1 MEYNEQ
7 KQERV
12 ILAGVHR
19 GMRDAL
25 WDTTEESIHELGE
38 LVKTAGGIVVGE
50 MIQNKADLESATYM
64 GEGKL
69 DELKIAI
76 ETLNADMVVFDD
88 ELSPVQMRNISDFLE
103 IEAKELII
111 KDINK
116 NEFLEIKSKYPLNL
130 VKLTKQEVM
139 YDLIYKFKQYFNTS
153 YEKAYEIYNTSY
165 KLNGLGTII
174 YDGNLKKINELNLS
188 QNKKVFLNKIL
199 DLHKK
204 LSTGREKIKK
214 DFDNDKSSL
223 TKREREIAL
232 LAQRGITTKEISKR
246 LFISTETVKM
256 TLKKV
261 YRKLDV
267 HSKAELNTVKF

>member
-1 MEYNEQ
+1 MYYDIGGNFNHCE
-7 KQERV
+7 KIDIERLKEGFR
-12 ILAGVHR
+12 INF
-19 GMRDAL
+19 
-25 WDTTEESIHELGE
+25 I
-38 LVKTAGGIVVGE
+38 
-50 MIQNKADLESATYM
+50 NKRKNKKCM
-64 GEGKL
+64 
-69 DELKIAI
+69 
-76 ETLNADMVVFDD
+76 
-88 ELSPVQMRNISDFLE
+88 ISDFLE

-199 DLHKK
+199 DLLLYSLIYDFGKTYKESEFYICVRPEGGNYQILQIKFINLQSVQFDVTDIFEIRHDNKIQNIYIN
-204 LSTGREKIKK
+204 LNNENLFELVLNVDDGFIKIKFEDVIIECLK
-214 DFDNDKSSL
+214 PYGGAQKG
-223 TKREREIAL
+223 L
-232 LAQRGITTKEISKR
+232 L
-246 LFISTETVKM
+246 
-256 TLKKV
+256 V
-261 YRKLDV
+261 Y
-267 HSKAELNTVKF
+267 

>member
-88 ELSPVQMRNISDFLE
+88 ELSPVQMRNICLY
-103 IEAKELII
+103 LIFSQCVQ
-111 KDINK
+111 KAARVNFK
-116 NEFLEIKSKYPLNL
+116 LNL
-130 VKLTKQEVM
+130 
-139 YDLIYKFKQYFNTS
+139 
-153 YEKAYEIYNTSY
+153 
-165 KLNGLGTII
+165 
-174 YDGNLKKINELNLS
+174 
-188 QNKKVFLNKIL
+188 
-199 DLHKK
+199 
-204 LSTGREKIKK
+204 
-214 DFDNDKSSL
+214 
-223 TKREREIAL
+223 
-232 LAQRGITTKEISKR
+232 
-246 LFISTETVKM
+246 
-256 TLKKV
+256 
-261 YRKLDV
+261 
-267 HSKAELNTVKF
+267 HSLNTACRDFAVSVWK